1 MGAIASLVAGILGK
15 LIAPLFDLLK
25 TWGVYRAGQKQGRA
39 EQSVA
44 DLQETARTVRTA
56 NEARANVGTE
66 LGDTE
71 RMLEPPA
78 TRGRK

>member
-56 NEARANVGTE
+56 NEARANVGTSDAD
-66 LGDTE
+66 LD
-71 RMLEPPA
+71 RLLKPP
-78 TRGRK
+78 GPGGG

>member
-44 DLQETARTVRTA
+44 DLTETARTVRTA
-56 NEARANVGTE
+56 NEARANVG
-66 LGDTE
+66 GDDAAVDS
-71 RMLEPPA
+71 MLQSPA